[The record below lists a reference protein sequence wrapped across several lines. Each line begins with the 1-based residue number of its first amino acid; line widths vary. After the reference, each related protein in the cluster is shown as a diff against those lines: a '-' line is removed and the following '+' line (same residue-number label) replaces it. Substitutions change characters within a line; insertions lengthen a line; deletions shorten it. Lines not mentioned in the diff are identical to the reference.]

1 MNKKGYTVAE
11 LAITLGV
18 FGIAFFI
25 AAGSISNVFNFDYK
39 TDLYNMTISAI
50 ENQASLYGKMN
61 PELFE
66 EDKSIYVTIDDLAQ
80 ANVVISYED
89 GKVLDP
95 RDNTKKLNDIKV
107 KITKESDEA
116 VTAKVLM

>member
-11 LAITLGV
+11 LVITFGI

-25 AAGSISNVFNFDYK
+25 AAGSISNVFNYDYK
-39 TDLYNMTISAI
+39 NDLYNMTIAAI
-50 ENQASLYGKMN
+50 EDQASLYGKMN

-66 EDKSIYVTIDDLAQ
+66 EEKSIYVTIDDLAQ
-80 ANVVISYED
+80 ANAVISYED

-95 RDNTKKLNDIKV
+95 RDNNKKLNDIKV
-107 KITKESDEA
+107 KITKESDDA